1 LGTKRLKVL
10 FKSNS
15 GRSYQRGSYDTTDL
29 IVSETLS
36 SLARNG
42 EEEETANISHST
54 VDANDA
60 NDATVIQEE
69 DISKEEEEILVESDE
84 EK

>member
-15 GRSYQRGSYDTTDL
+15 GRSYQRGSYDTRDL
-29 IVSETLS
+29 IVSDALS

-60 NDATVIQEE
+60 TVIQEE
-69 DISKEEEEILVESDE
+69 DISKDEEEEILVESDE
-84 EK
+84 EKY